1 MRWAVYGLV
10 FVVTGLSIS
19 SFFVLAF
26 SCSPPSKFWD
36 LQGTAPGQ
44 CMAPDKQ
51 QTFYEVNGVL
61 NIVTDICIYLT
72 PIPLLWHVQINLV
85 CDDTTRETF

>member
-1 MRWAVYGLV
+1 
-10 FVVTGLSIS
+10 
-19 SFFVLAF
+19 
-26 SCSPPSKFWD
+26 
-36 LQGTAPGQ
+36 
-44 CMAPDKQ
+44 MAPDKQ